1 MLPFGLKKTKE
12 ISYEKAILPIFDIA
26 IQNKNRQK
34 TQSRSYT
41 VKNQLFYEQIL
52 YVCVV
57 DGKPVFA
64 SL

>member
-34 TQSRSYT
+34 TKSRRDANIIE
-41 VKNQLFYEQIL
+41 KQ
-52 YVCVV
+52 
-57 DGKPVFA
+57 
-64 SL
+64 